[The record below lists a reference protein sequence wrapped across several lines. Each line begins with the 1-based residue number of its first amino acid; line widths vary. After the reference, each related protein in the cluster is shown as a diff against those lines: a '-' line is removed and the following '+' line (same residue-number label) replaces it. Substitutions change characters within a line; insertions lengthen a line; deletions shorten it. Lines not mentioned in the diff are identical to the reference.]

1 MFNTYVPGASRVYD
15 AHMPSYGIANSA
27 FMRAMNGTCEVYRW

>member
-1 MFNTYVPGASRVYD
+1 MLNTYVPGASRVYQ

-27 FMRAMNGTCEVYRW
+27 SVGAMD